1 MHHCNKHTNMRYVK
15 HNQHMSNSS
24 FKENY
29 EVLGFENNSVLN
41 VFMVKRH
48 KIKGKKIIIFR
59 KDQIFLYSS
68 C

>member
-1 MHHCNKHTNMRYVK
+1 
-15 HNQHMSNSS
+15 MSNSS

-59 KDQIFLYSS
+59 KDQIFFYSS